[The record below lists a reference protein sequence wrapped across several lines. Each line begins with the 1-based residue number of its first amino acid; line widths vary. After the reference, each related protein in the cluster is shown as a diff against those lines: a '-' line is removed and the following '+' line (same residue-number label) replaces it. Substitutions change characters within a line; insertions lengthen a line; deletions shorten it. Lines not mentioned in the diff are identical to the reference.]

1 MNNKFDWQFA
11 IVWILIIAFCAI
23 CLASVVYT
31 AFSIFEGHMIIVER
45 PIDTWTQDVK
55 MEDTDPNDT
64 DIYYVKYHIE
74 YKDGVAKE
82 KWKTVDKET
91 YEEVQ
96 NALVS
101 GN

>member
-1 MNNKFDWQFA
+1 MDNFDWKFA
-11 IVWILIIAFCAI
+11 LVWVLIIFFCAI
-23 CLASVVYT
+23 CLASIVYT
-31 AFSIFEGHMIIVER
+31 AFSIYEGHAIIVER
-45 PIDTWTQDVK
+45 PIDAWTQEVK
-55 MEDTDPNDT
+55 MEDMDPDDT

-82 KWKTVDKET
+82 KWRAVDEET

>member
-1 MNNKFDWQFA
+1 MDVFDLKF
-11 IVWILIIAFCAI
+11 VLTWILIIVFCVV
-23 CLASVVYT
+23 CLTSIVYT
-31 AFSIFEGHMIIVER
+31 AFSIFEGRMIIVER
-45 PIDTWTQDVK
+45 PIDTWTQEVK

-74 YKDGVAKE
+74 YRDGVAKE